1 MSVSKEDFSI
11 VCNSMNTLQQ
21 EKDILEQDKDSLE
34 QKVKDLEEDLTEI
47 VSERNECIDKVDNL
61 LYEKEELEGQVE
73 DLEEK
78 VIRKKDKI
86 NTLKEAVGAIKLL
99 KCEYN
104 TRGDKLKK
112 VLEENENLKKTLEDY
127 EHWRDECENLK
138 DEIFNLKEAERFEA
152 DLKSGKIP
160 HSCGVKTQ
168 EGFKTQEEADLVVE
182 TQEELH
188 KFIEENNNC
197 NIVQSEDGLKMFCF
211 KEKVEKLNLGGFGN
225 ECSNGEDI
233 IASNKIQNNIVEEES
248 SSEEENEEDLY
259 ECLYCGQSGDGD
271 SAGWISERC
280 RKNDEDKVYVD
291 HPECDYKG
299 EVCNGCQWY
308 GEQMCYKCRPLNGE
322 PKSLYY
328 PDTEEEEVEIV
339 ELKSKEDINM
349 DKQKKKLASALS
361 RLNSIKKICV
371 SDNGNFQEV
380 QFIMEEHSGK
390 GDLISQK
397 HSENEIRL
405 AKIDKVYQEYQ
416 LYLETPHT
424 TSNDFNNALGVYVSK
439 INKILEEQI
448 VNNYSAEELYPN
460 L

>member
-1 MSVSKEDFSI
+1 MSQQTVSKEDFSI
-11 VCNSMNTLQQ
+11 VWDNLLNS
-21 EKDILEQDKDSLE
+21 EDKVKELKE
-34 QKVKDLEEDLTEI
+34 EIKDLEEENTEFEN
-47 VSERNECIDKVDNL
+47 ERNVYIDKVDNL
-61 LYEKEELEGQVE
+61 LYENDELEGQVA

-78 VIRKKDKI
+78 VDRKKDKI
-86 NTLKEAVGAIKLL
+86 NTLKEENEKLRENMTGILDTIYSDEGPRLLDLLGDIGDIVEKVDTLNTL
-99 KCEYN
+99 K
-104 TRGDKLKK
+104 
-112 VLEENENLKKTLEDY
+112 EENKNLTKTLEDY
-127 EHWRDECENLK
+127 EHWRDECEDLK
-138 DEIFNLKEAERFEA
+138 DENNTLKQALKDKEEENETLDDLIKEKIDELQEENKKLKEEKLNLYTVSMVEEIIASNEEEKFQA

-160 HSCGVKTQ
+160 HSCGVKT
-168 EGFKTQEEADLVVE
+168 KEEV
-182 TQEELH
+182 
-188 KFIEENNNC
+188 
-197 NIVQSEDGLKMFCF
+197 
-211 KEKVEKLNLGGFGN
+211 
-225 ECSNGEDI
+225 
-233 IASNKIQNNIVEEES
+233 ES
-248 SSEEENEEDLY
+248 SSEEEEENEEDLY
-259 ECLYCGQSGDGD
+259 ECLYCGQSGNPYEGE
-271 SAGWISERC
+271 WVSERC

-299 EVCNGCQWY
+299 QICNGCKWY

-405 AKIDKVYQEYQ
+405 AKIDKEYQEYQ
-416 LYLETPHT
+416 LFLETPHT